1 MEFGAGLLVSMYL
14 NKRRKTEQG
23 DEKKA
28 LIHELTT
35 LKSDGGAL
43 DRGSNLETYN
53 YKLLQKVTKK
63 AQKKEEK
70 LKEEALKK
78 LKKGKAVQKMI
89 ETKKKKKAEAEAA
102 AAAAA
107 AAAG

>member
-1 MEFGAGLLVSMYL
+1 MYL

-43 DRGSNLETYN
+43 DGGSNPETYN
-53 YKLLQKVTKK
+53 YKLLTPMC
-63 AQKKEEK
+63 
-70 LKEEALKK
+70 
-78 LKKGKAVQKMI
+78 AVS
-89 ETKKKKKAEAEAA
+89 
-102 AAAAA
+102 
-107 AAAG
+107 